1 MVDVKEI
8 QKFVKKRPKVI
19 AVYGY
24 GSGIFKQS
32 SYTTN
37 YKPQIDLIFV
47 VENLKDWHL
56 KNMMI
61 NSSDY
66 SFTGKLYFKHAS
78 LKKLKGSTGITYL
91 SNINYKNS
99 TYKYGTIEEKDL
111 ILYLQNWKSFYL
123 PGRFQKNIL
132 AITNSK
138 LIDEANEKNRNFAV
152 LAALLT
158 LPDNNNN
165 KLFDLYVQICSL
177 SYLGDTRMKFAEN
190 PRKVINIVE
199 GDYEF
204 LNKTYGKSDYVS
216 VNDDTSLLV
225 DYQELIK
232 SVDLLP
238 LELANYLNSSNCC
251 NLASIKSKIL
261 EYFTKLNKKESTE
274 QTIKGIF
281 TNGPIRSTKYAF
293 AKIMKKFKH

>member
-8 QKFVKKRPKVI
+8 KEFVKKMPKVV

-32 SYTTN
+32 SYTMN
-37 YKPQIDLIFV
+37 DKPQIDLIFV
-47 VENLKDWHL
+47 VENLKEWHL

-61 NSSDY
+61 NPIDY

-78 LKKLKGSTGITYL
+78 LKRLKGSTGITYL

-138 LIDEANEKNRNFAV
+138 LIDEANEKNRDSAV
-152 LAALLT
+152 LTALLT

-199 GDYEF
+199 GGYED
-204 LNKTYGKSDYVS
+204 LNKIYGKNNYVN
-216 VNDDTSLLV
+216 VNDDASLIV

-238 LELANYLNSSNCC
+238 PELANYLNNSNCYD
-251 NLASIKSKIL
+251 LASIKSKIL

-293 AKIMKKFKH
+293 AKIMKRFKH